1 MTYFKKSVFL
11 LAFLTIFVTL
21 ASCSNATSKKSAN
34 LQSTVEKT
42 DKKNIILI
50 MIIKRVGS
58 SKVAT
63 VNHQLILTRKMSKI

>member
-42 DKKNIILI
+42 DKKHNLDYDNQNSW
-50 MIIKRVGS
+50 KF
-58 SKVAT
+58 
-63 VNHQLILTRKMSKI
+63 